1 MRACSRYLDRIAH
14 QPVHAAVDIFG
25 NRHITPARRP
35 GAPQPAAGEAAREV
49 GTMHSARLSIKLP
62 TGGWTRDWGTVVFD
76 LDFLQL
82 RTQLLFISLVYY
94 STQVFALSLSRS
106 LALSVSVCLP
116 LSVCLSAPL
125 SLSLR
130 ACNTHM
136 HTISCG
142 GQSTL
147 WCLVGGWQDL
157 KSCLNTQS
165 TRH

>member
-94 STQVFALSLSRS
+94 STQVLALPRSCSLCVC
-106 LALSVSVCLP
+106 LSVS
-116 LSVCLSAPL
+116 LSLCVRVIRTCTLSAVAD
-125 SLSLR
+125 SQR
-130 ACNTHM
+130 
-136 HTISCG
+136 CG
-142 GQSTL
+142 AWSE
-147 WCLVGGWQDL
+147 GG
-157 KSCLNTQS
+157 
-165 TRH
+165 RI